1 MANAPTKPT
10 TTVKKESSSA
20 SGAFA
25 SLTIPICIAV
35 AICIFIFILGDSS
48 HYKGGDAENGDPVD
62 LFGTVHKGG
71 IIVPLIMSYV
81 LMVIVFSIERA
92 VVIGKASGTGN
103 VDAFVRKVQAFL
115 NSGNID
121 AASAEC
127 DKQKGSVANVIKSGL
142 KKYREMEVDQ
152 TMDVDQKTL
161 AIQKD
166 IEEAT
171 ALEMPMLEQNLT
183 IIATLVSIGT
193 LTGLLGTVVGMIKA
207 FGELGAGGAAN
218 PTALSNSIS
227 EALINT
233 ALGIGTSA
241 VSIVMYN
248 VFTSKIDKL
257 TYAIDE
263 TGFSIVQTFAASHKN
278 SNR

>member
-10 TTVKKESSSA
+10 TTPKKESSSA
-20 SGAFA
+20 SGLFA
-25 SLTIPICIAV
+25 TLAIPICIV
-35 AICIFIFILGDSS
+35 ISICIFVFILGDGS
-48 HYKGGDAENGDPVD
+48 HYKGGDPSGEPADI
-62 LFGTVHKGG
+62 FGTVHKGG
-71 IIVPLIMSYV
+71 VLVPLVQSYV
-81 LMVIVFSIERA
+81 LMVIVFSIERFI
-92 VVIGKASGTGN
+92 VIGKASGTGS
-103 VDAFVRKVQAFL
+103 VDSFVKKVQGFL
-115 NSGNID
+115 NQGNID

-127 DKQKGSVANVIKSGL
+127 DKQKGSVANVIKAGL
-142 KKYREMEVDQ
+142 KKYKEMEIDA
-152 TMDVDQKTL
+152 TLDVDQKTL

-207 FGELGAGGAAN
+207 FAELSGAATN
-218 PTALSNSIS
+218 TSALSAAIS
-227 EALINT
+227 EALVNT
-233 ALGIGTSA
+233 AMGITTSA
-241 VSIVMYN
+241 LSIVMYN
-248 VFTSKIDKL
+248 VFTSKIDGL

-278 SNR
+278 K

>member
-10 TTVKKESSSA
+10 TPVKKESSSA

-25 SLTIPICIAV
+25 TLTIPICLIVAV
-35 AICIFIFILGDSS
+35 LIFIFILGHPS
-48 HYKGGDAENGDPVD
+48 HYKGGDPANEPVD

-71 IIVPLIMSYV
+71 VIVPIIMSYL
-81 LMVIVFSIERA
+81 LMVIVFSLERF

-103 VDAFVRKVQAFL
+103 VDAFVRKVQSAL
-115 NSGNID
+115 NAKNID
-121 AASAEC
+121 AANAEC

-142 KKYREMEVDQ
+142 KKYREMELEEGL
-152 TMDVDQKTL
+152 DVDQKTL

-193 LTGLLGTVVGMIKA
+193 LTGLLGTVIGMIGA
-207 FGELGAGGAAN
+207 FATLAASGAPNQAEL
-218 PTALSNSIS
+218 SSHIS

-278 SNR
+278 K